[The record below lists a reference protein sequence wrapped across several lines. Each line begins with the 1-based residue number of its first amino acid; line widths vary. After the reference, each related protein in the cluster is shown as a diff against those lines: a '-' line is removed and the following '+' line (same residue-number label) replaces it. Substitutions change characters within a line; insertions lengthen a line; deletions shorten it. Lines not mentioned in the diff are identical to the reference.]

1 MSEPG
6 DDYDRMALEMRKA
19 AHAMVLGGR
28 GREERMRVALRL
40 LDSVSDLCMGNG
52 DDQARLFAE
61 AEKIGVH
68 VLRPHFYSPVPT
80 VCELD
85 DGIWHSND
93 AGIAWDDRAYA
104 RLLQELSR
112 FAGDFGRIIESGG
125 WDPHN
130 PAFTHND
137 ASAYYC
143 MIRRLR
149 PGRIIEVGGGYSTR
163 LAALAAEAV
172 GSGQVTCIEPHP
184 GEPLDGLDVR
194 LIKSRVQDVDPGE
207 FAKLQEGDIL
217 FVDSSHVSKI
227 GSDINHLFFKVL
239 PAVARGVHVHFHDIF
254 LPYEYRRDWIKEKM
268 LFWNEQ
274 YLLRAFLMG
283 NAEWDVTLPVCRL
296 SRTSPDLL
304 QKACPSPT
312 GTVTGGSFWMRRS
325 RAPEAARR
333 IPGQFAWRRLRAAL
347 GRPG

>member
-1 MSEPG
+1 M
-6 DDYDRMALEMRKA
+6 
-19 AHAMVLGGR
+19 H
-28 GREERMRVALRL
+28 
-40 LDSVSDLCMGNG
+40 
-52 DDQARLFAE
+52 
-61 AEKIGVH
+61 
-68 VLRPHFYSPVPT
+68 
-80 VCELD
+80 
-85 DGIWHSND
+85 
-93 AGIAWDDRAYA
+93 
-104 RLLQELSR
+104 
-112 FAGDFGRIIESGG
+112 
-125 WDPHN
+125 
-130 PAFTHND
+130 
-137 ASAYYC
+137 
-143 MIRRLR
+143 
-149 PGRIIEVGGGYSTR
+149 
-163 LAALAAEAV
+163 
-172 GSGQVTCIEPHP
+172 
-184 GEPLDGLDVR
+184 

-217 FVDSSHVSKI
+217 FVDSSHVAKI
-227 GSDINHLFFKVL
+227 GSDVNHLFFKVL

-325 RAPEAARR
+325 RAPETARR